1 MITEGSWTTP
11 AEPAW
16 IPETMSARDD
26 GKLAHFFLSIW
37 SRKFVIQVE
46 MTGYLAF
53 LQFPK
58 KCISLEHRCYLYKK

>member
-26 GKLAHFFLSIW
+26 GK
-37 SRKFVIQVE
+37 FVIQVK

-53 LQFPK
+53 LQYPK
-58 KCISLEHRCYLYKK
+58 KCISLEHRCK